1 VQEDN
6 LTSPGMALGTVA
18 YMSPEQARGEE
29 LDARTDLFSLGVVLY
44 EMATGSMPFQGNS
57 TAALFTEI
65 LTKAPTSP
73 VRMNPDVPDDLER
86 TINKALEKDKD
97 IRSQSAKELL
107 TDLKRLKRDTSSE
120 SAVSTQVPAA
130 TPAKRSYFWPAVAGA
145 VVPLVVIVLA
155 LFWPSTVTA
164 PGEAIDSIAILP
176 FENRSGDSEL
186 EYLSDGI
193 AEGIINRLSK
203 VSNLS
208 RVMSSSTVR
217 RYKGKEVDA
226 RTVGQELD
234 VRAVVI
240 GSMVQLGENIRINV
254 ELVDGES
261 NATLWGDSYTRSQ
274 SAFHEIEEYLSAEI
288 ADALGIQLTP
298 DQGEQLTKRDT
309 ESSEA
314 HDAYLQGRYSLQ
326 IGTKE
331 AGEKAIEYF
340 EEAIRQD
347 PDYALAHAGLSD
359 AHRAMNNVY
368 LPPWETM
375 PPAREAAIEAL
386 KLDDTL
392 AEAHTS
398 LANVKVWYD
407 YDWVEAEAEFKRAI
421 ELNPNLP
428 EAHAGYALYLTAML
442 REEEAIREIQQ
453 AIKLNPFSPSIAADR
468 VLVYTMLRHH
478 GEAIE
483 HGLKAIDTYP
493 NFATGYKWLGM
504 AYGHIGQFDEAIAQL
519 SQAVELV
526 RNPPNVLLLAEVYAL
541 SGAPSKVDEM
551 LKELDKLSEQ
561 GFYYCPYEKAL
572 VSIALE
578 DKDEAFELIEQAY
591 AERAYCMPWLEAH
604 QALDPLR
611 DDPRFQDLL
620 LRMNLEP

>member
-1 VQEDN
+1 
-6 LTSPGMALGTVA
+6 
-18 YMSPEQARGEE
+18 
-29 LDARTDLFSLGVVLY
+29 
-44 EMATGSMPFQGNS
+44 
-57 TAALFTEI
+57 
-65 LTKAPTSP
+65 
-73 VRMNPDVPDDLER
+73 
-86 TINKALEKDKD
+86 
-97 IRSQSAKELL
+97 
-107 TDLKRLKRDTSSE
+107 
-120 SAVSTQVPAA
+120 
-130 TPAKRSYFWPAVAGA
+130 
-145 VVPLVVIVLA
+145 
-155 LFWPSTVTA
+155 
-164 PGEAIDSIAILP
+164 
-176 FENRSGDSEL
+176 
-186 EYLSDGI
+186 
-193 AEGIINRLSK
+193 
-203 VSNLS
+203 
-208 RVMSSSTVR
+208 MSSSTVR
-217 RYKGKEVDA
+217 RYKGKEVNA
-226 RTVGQELD
+226 QTVRQEID
-234 VRAVVI
+234 VRGVVM
-240 GSMVQLGENIRINV
+240 GSMVQLGENIRVNV
-254 ELVDGES
+254 ELVDGEN
-261 NATLWGDSYTRSQ
+261 NATIWGDSYTRPR
-274 SAFHEIEEYLSAEI
+274 SAIYEIEEYLSREI

-309 ESSEA
+309 GSSEA
-314 HDAYLQGRYSLQ
+314 HDAYLQGRHYSQ

-340 EEAIRQD
+340 EEAIGQD

-359 AHRAMNNVY
+359 AHRAMNNVF

-392 AEAHTS
+392 AETHAS
-398 LANVKVWYD
+398 LANVKLWYD
-407 YDWVEAEAEFKRAI
+407 YDWVETEAEFKRAI

-478 GEAIE
+478 GEVIE
-483 HGLKAIDTYP
+483 HGLKVIDTHP

-526 RNPPNVLLLAEVYAL
+526 RNPPNVLFLAEVYAL

-551 LKELDKLSEQ
+551 FKELDKLSEQ

-578 DKDEAFELIEQAY
+578 DKDEAFELLEQAY

-604 QALDPLR
+604 QALDPL
-611 DDPRFQDLL
+611 PLFAQ
-620 LRMNLEP
+620 PPIPG